1 MIDADRSGIIELEEL
16 KHVLGGNTL
25 KLFCLIDS
33 DDNGYIERSDW
44 VGWFVQL
51 KATCGLGQ
59 MEFQLNFMEM
69 NVDKLKNPP
78 KVYSDSDEELNQE
91 AFRKAATAAM
101 RKRANEEKRVMPLEQ
116 HVRYLFDYIDQDDGG
131 DGYISKQEMVR
142 AYGDGCGSLFRR
154 IDSQGRGEISFDD
167 WRDYWVYEMA
177 GTTQKE
183 KLRDHSLQVLEEHL
197 KTKDTNDRKQ
207 RRQYYQMARSRKSIG
222 RSARFSRRP
231 GREGMDPEG
240 EAKDDIANRI
250 AQVRAMEIGNSIQE
264 HRKVEKKKGPDP
276 QELIARE
283 AVKAAVKAAQKAEEN
298 RITLEYAIMQRKQ
311 ADEKR
316 KQDILN
322 AERKRV
328 QRLEELM
335 DDLED
340 Y

>member
-1 MIDADRSGIIELEEL
+1 
-16 KHVLGGNTL
+16 
-25 KLFCLIDS
+25 
-33 DDNGYIERSDW
+33 
-44 VGWFVQL
+44 
-51 KATCGLGQ
+51 
-59 MEFQLNFMEM
+59 
-69 NVDKLKNPP
+69 
-78 KVYSDSDEELNQE
+78 
-91 AFRKAATAAM
+91 
-101 RKRANEEKRVMPLEQ
+101 
-116 HVRYLFDYIDQDDGG
+116 
-131 DGYISKQEMVR
+131 
-142 AYGDGCGSLFRR
+142 
-154 IDSQGRGEISFDD
+154 
-167 WRDYWVYEMA
+167 
-177 GTTQKE
+177 
-183 KLRDHSLQVLEEHL
+183 
-197 KTKDTNDRKQ
+197 
-207 RRQYYQMARSRKSIG
+207 
-222 RSARFSRRP
+222 
-231 GREGMDPEG
+231 MDPEG

-250 AQVRAMEIGNSIQE
+250 AQVRAMEIGNSIQG